1 MIRRPPRSTRTDT
14 LFPYTTLF
22 RSADLRAILIRRR
35 TTEVNDVGH
44 GLLLCNEHKGTP
56 PPLPGHGGSGRQK
69 VPIRCGSED
78 HLESMDRQRG
88 VLCEPQPRVRDDALG
103 ERYETIP
110 RPEITSGS
118 RSSSLLRLREPGT
131 TIRSSRSRAT
141 R

>member
-69 VPIRCGSED
+69 AQIRCGSED
-78 HLESMDRQRG
+78 NLESLDRSRG
-88 VLCEPQPRVRDDALG
+88 VQCEPKARGRAHGLG
-103 ERYETIP
+103 
-110 RPEITSGS
+110 
-118 RSSSLLRLREPGT
+118 
-131 TIRSSRSRAT
+131 
-141 R
+141 